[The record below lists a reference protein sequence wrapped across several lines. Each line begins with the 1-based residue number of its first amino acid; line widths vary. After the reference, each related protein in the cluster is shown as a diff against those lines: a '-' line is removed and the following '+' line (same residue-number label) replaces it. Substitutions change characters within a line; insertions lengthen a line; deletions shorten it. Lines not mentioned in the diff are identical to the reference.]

1 MQQEVFADLY
11 VLVNAGMDLL
21 CFMITAVLMHRKILR
36 RRAIPAAILG
46 GLYALGILLIGAGG
60 TGAVAL
66 DLFAMLLMC
75 AIVFYSRGER
85 FFSLLKIT
93 AVNVMVSAFLGGIMT
108 ALYAWLN
115 RLDLPMEVLE
125 GDGISVWIFA
135 ILAAVSGF
143 LTARGGMFFGISR
156 KTRSVTVEAILFGMP
171 VTLSAMV
178 DSGNFLKDPM
188 GGRGVIVV
196 ERQKIAHALPK
207 NFPKEGEL
215 NQSVELAT
223 KLRLIPTKTATGGGI
238 LEAIVPDELVIVDQD
253 GRHRADYL
261 IAPISLGESAR
272 GFDALIPFE

>member
-1 MQQEVFADLY
+1 MQQEVYADLY

-21 CFMITAVLMHRKILR
+21 CFMITAMLMHRKILR

-46 GLYALGILLIGAGG
+46 GLYALGVLLIGASGMW
-60 TGAVAL
+60 AIVL
-66 DLFAMLLMC
+66 DLLAMLLMC
-75 AIVFYSRGER
+75 TIVFCSRRET
-85 FFSLLKIT
+85 FFFLLKIT
-93 AVNVMVSAFLGGIMT
+93 AVNVIVSAFLGGIMT

-135 ILAAVSGF
+135 VLAAISGF

-156 KTRSVTVEAILFGMP
+156 KTRSVTVEATLFGAH

-188 GGRGVIVV
+188 GGRGVIVA
-196 ERQKIAHALPK
+196 ERKRIAHVLPK
-207 NFPKEGEL
+207 NFPAEGEL
-215 NQSVELAT
+215 NRSAELAT
-223 KLRLIPTKTATGGGI
+223 KLRLIPTKTATGDGI
-238 LEAIVPDELVIVDQD
+238 LEAIVPDELVIVDRD
-253 GRHRADYL
+253 GRHKADYL

-272 GFDALIPFE
+272 GFDALVPLE